1 MRSNK
6 EEGAGG
12 LYDDYYAALYS
23 KDGYRLRDIY
33 PEIAKKFLLMPDDT
47 IKTKW
52 EIFISFILIF
62 TAITTPFRI
71 AFVDKDSNGWIVV
84 NYLVDFSFFAD
95 IIMCFFCAFEDENE
109 ELVHDRWLI
118 AKGYMKSW
126 FFIDIVSI
134 LPISEFMD
142 TGDYASLA
150 RIARLP
156 KLYRLIRMF
165 KLIRLLK
172 VIKER
177 NTISKYLNEVLKLSV
192 ALERLVFFCFIFM
205 ILVHITACF
214 WVILSSF
221 EDSEDGLIMYN
232 GLQNMGTLELYIACF
247 YYTTVIVAT
256 IGYGDITVRTPYE

>member
-1 MRSNK
+1 V
-6 EEGAGG
+6 
-12 LYDDYYAALYS
+12 
-23 KDGYRLRDIY
+23 
-33 PEIAKKFLLMPDDT
+33 
-47 IKTKW
+47 
-52 EIFISFILIF
+52 IS
-62 TAITTPFRI
+62 
-71 AFVDKDSNGWIVV
+71 
-84 NYLVDFSFFAD
+84 
-95 IIMCFFCAFEDENE
+95 IIP
-109 ELVHDRWLI
+109 L
-118 AKGYMKSW
+118 
-126 FFIDIVSI
+126 
-134 LPISEFMD
+134 SEFLETSD
-142 TGDYASLA
+142 FASLA

-192 ALERLVFFCFIFM
+192 ALERLVFFCFMFM

-221 EDSEDGLIMYN
+221 EDNEDNLIMRN
-232 GLQNMGTLELYIACF
+232 GLNMLDSNELYVACF